1 MTFDDTELQSNGVTV
16 SHPMTSFK
24 LDARGVLF
32 VPTPTPRIHGYDVSY
47 QVLGIWEG
55 FSQQQLSISSTLT
68 GGPLD
73 PPLTAP
79 HPHVQN
85 NTLYL
90 PRHGD
95 FHSAVAFLCTRRG
108 YDLSLVSTHK
118 LEQRQFALQLC
129 GWSVKEMT

>member
-24 LDARGVLF
+24 FDAREVLF

-79 HPHVQN
+79 HTSKTTPFISLDTATFILLLHFFVHVEDM
-85 NTLYL
+85 TCRLYRPTSWNKGSL
-90 PRHGD
+90 LY
-95 FHSAVAFLCTRRG
+95 SSVAGVSRR
-108 YDLSLVSTHK
+108 
-118 LEQRQFALQLC
+118 
-129 GWSVKEMT
+129 